1 MNLFYANGT
10 PIINSLK
17 VTSEV
22 PLDPRLTVEN
32 IAERDSLVT
41 NHISYDRMK
50 VYVKSNDTKYIYHKD
65 TGEWE
70 IDNKFSEE
78 DKSKLDRIDNYLID
92 TEYIYNPENKL
103 LYREHSYDPN
113 TDITTLR
120 DHILQEAR
128 VSENGELYNGLLSK
142 FYVNRLNNI
151 TNYLIDVSFTKGTDV
166 PNLYLTTHSYNPD
179 EDKTTLT
186 NIDIPLATDDNHGL
200 LSNLQN
206 IKVNR
211 IVDYVNRI
219 DTTHTNAP
227 DTGLTYNYN
236 IYNPFTNANV
246 TKTILIPLVTH
257 TENGLTSSSDKIKI
271 DDIETYV
278 KSIALRQA
286 SGTEELGI
294 DYIITNPNDQTDTP
308 GYFNIPLVTDSR
320 NGLVSPARKHWMDN
334 ASGVS
339 NTGTASDTWQLDKK
353 DINTRLDPNGGVI
366 IKDSGGV
373 AEIRNSTDSAYS
385 DLTLNNITI
394 KGNVTQE
401 GKSFITEAET
411 VEIKYNTLLL
421 NRGEVGSGVTKGV
434 AGIEI
439 DRGTEP
445 KYQILFDESD
455 DRFKVGREGDLWC
468 VTLRDDDANMID
480 GMFTSW
486 DASTKRLKTTNIIP
500 SDQKISFG
508 DNGDIELKYSLSKMG
523 EVLPVTAPVLNIG
536 RKGSNYPHIEF
547 GLPSTHAV
555 VYTDAPNGIYLQNQV
570 LGRTFKRAS
579 DNSEVLYHADI
590 INDLTTGGTN
600 KVLSAEQGKL
610 LQNSIT
616 SIQGSYLPLSGGTMT
631 GSIRF
636 PVGLGIV
643 CEDVSGSAAYGVLRT
658 WNYNGSTRMYVGT
671 VNFPTYISSTASDL
685 IHDRNGSS
693 YLLWD
698 SYNLLDPAK
707 LSANQTFTGL
717 NTFTEKI
724 AVGSLTPSQILLDP
738 SQEVVY
744 RYASTEVSRGYSIS
758 LGTLNNIRKFTYGG
772 YYSASKNDEYAYLS
786 LPTQSWD
793 TSSYKFYAV
802 KLAIPK
808 VWSLTDKTDDVIT
821 LTNSS
826 TTFGRESTPLRL
838 RGDNTDL
845 IYYRGNNTYKIW
857 DKFNLSDPATLSGN
871 NTFTGNNTFQAGKF
885 NVGSFKVASSGSLL
899 VDINSQGMLA
909 WSRNIMF
916 RANSDNTSSSRFG
929 GYNSTDNTS
938 IGYAYIGIG
947 DVDHSTA
954 QYKFRPTSLTVP
966 IAWSLEDPNGNALV
980 WSQSSALVHL
990 GRASGTTKIRSG
1002 NTDLIHTKGS
1012 TEYII
1017 WDKSNLPTPATS
1029 TDLANYLP
1037 LIGGTLTGQLTIKQS
1052 IDIKLRLQSTDAD
1065 NHCIIQAIDSQASQL
1080 GVFGYAGDK
1089 WAIGHNGTYYEIWD
1103 KYNLT
1108 DPVTYTTNA
1117 YNHATLK
1124 NKDGQYFT
1132 YIKAG
1137 TNGLLPH
1144 SQVTLTSGGSGSLG
1158 TSDQGFNAAYIN
1170 HLYTNK
1176 ISFGVNG
1183 PYIIGST
1190 SATQFLDANGGVQ
1203 KVATG
1208 GLYVGPSYASDALNL
1223 VPASG
1228 IYSQGNIRTS
1238 GWLTFEDNEWTDTGW
1253 AYKEAK
1259 GSIKVLSV
1267 INEVNNKPTSYG
1279 SVLQFNSRQ
1288 GHWCTQIWCDQT
1300 NAAGVI
1306 GTLRFRTTKSY
1317 ASTEWNPWTALVTT
1331 SDLNSYLTKTEAS
1344 TLYYPYNGRGYL
1356 SITSTGKPVMS
1367 NNQGYAVKDK
1377 DGNEREVLWMGTN
1390 NALYLGNTSQYT
1402 LGQLDLRCTTLT
1414 HNGNKIATQNYVT
1427 NQLSNYL
1434 PLTGGTLSGN
1444 LTINTVGSTT
1454 FVINNNDTNG
1464 SETFMRVLRKGTAS
1478 AAIGFRDSLG
1488 AYIYNYNSNKY
1499 LFIDNDGYA
1508 RVGTTSGST
1517 RLALITDIP
1526 TVSGYLPLTGGTL
1539 TGTLSINSGG
1549 SEPLIINNSASAG
1562 EAYVVTK
1569 TQGTTRG
1576 VMGWNS
1582 SLGMFL
1588 QDNRGYTFSVKA
1600 DGVYFGA
1607 SSSTLTKLPTST
1619 DLSGYLPLAGG
1630 TLTGALTMS
1639 SRRHGVVID
1648 VIGGAGNTW
1657 DEGVGALSVQVPN
1670 DAGQTPL
1677 LLARRSGAAIDTTTA
1692 AERLLSM
1699 ELLDDGH
1706 SFIIGMSGSKA
1717 LQLDWTSGKA
1727 GTGKLFGKTIATT
1740 DQIPSLSGYAT
1751 TSDLN
1756 SLSGSVISVTTG
1768 TNYIP
1773 VNLPTAVRTSAGA
1786 KKYLEWYDAEPG
1798 WYNFR
1803 LGYIDANGTI
1813 SATGNVTAPKF
1824 IGALQ
1829 GNADTATTAS
1839 KLGSTTIG
1847 GSAKPIYLSSGT
1859 PTACSATVGSTTV
1872 PVYMNAGTI
1881 TQCSTTLGVSITG
1894 TAATATKWNGYSIWT
1909 GTEDE
1914 LPSSRDANTLYFV
1927 KKS

>member
-1 MNLFYANGT
+1 MNFFYANGT

-78 DKSKLDRIDNYLID
+78 DKSKLDKIDNYLID
-92 TEYIYNPENKL
+92 TEHIYNPENKL

-151 TNYLIDVSFTKGTDV
+151 TNYLTDVSFTKGTDM

-211 IVDYVNRI
+211 IVDYINRI

-278 KSIALRQA
+278 KSIALRQV

-334 ASGVS
+334 ADGLS
-339 NTGTASDTWQLDKK
+339 NTGTTSDTWQLDKK
-353 DINTRLDPNGGVI
+353 DIDTRLDPNGGVI
-366 IKDSGGV
+366 IKDSGGI
-373 AEIRNSTDSAYS
+373 AEIRNNTDSAYS

-411 VEIKYNTLLL
+411 VEVRDNTLLL
-421 NRGEVGSGVTKGV
+421 NRGETGAGVSREF

-439 DRGTEP
+439 DRGSEP

-455 DRFKVGREGDLWC
+455 DRFKVGKEGDLWC
-468 VTLRDDDANMID
+468 VTLRDDEADMED
-480 GMFTSW
+480 GMFTTW
-486 DASTKRLKTTNIIP
+486 DASTKRLKTTNIVPANRNIT
-500 SDQKISFG
+500 FA
-508 DNGDIELKYSLSKMG
+508 NGKDDGWSYSLKINENSGYLSIETFWHTLELDLLGSDFATFDLTK
-523 EVLPVTAPVLNIG
+523 VTSNH
-536 RKGSNYPHIEF
+536 RKFKFLKPIISDTIECTDSNYIEF
-547 GLPSTHAV
+547 YSPNHMGRDRELVLQLGYSKTRFAV
-555 VYTDAPNGIYLQNQV
+555 SVYGTTFY
-570 LGRTFKRAS
+570 RTS

-590 INDLTTGGTN
+590 VNNLTSGGTN

-631 GSIRF
+631 GSIIF
-636 PVGLGIV
+636 PNRKGIFGRLT
-643 CEDVSGSAAYGVLRT
+643 D
-658 WNYNGSTRMYVGT
+658 GT
-671 VNFPTYISSTASDL
+671 SNI
-685 IHDRNGSS
+685 
-693 YLLWD
+693 
-698 SYNLLDPAK
+698 
-707 LSANQTFTGL
+707 
-717 NTFTEKI
+717 KI
-724 AVGSLTPSQILLDP
+724 AV
-738 SQEVVY
+738 VN
-744 RYASTEVSRGYSIS
+744 A
-758 LGTLNNIRKFTYGG
+758 NNNVEIG
-772 YYSASKNDEYAYLS
+772 
-786 LPTQSWD
+786 
-793 TSSYKFYAV
+793 
-802 KLAIPK
+802 
-808 VWSLTDKTDDVIT
+808 
-821 LTNSS
+821 NSN
-826 TTFGRESTPLRL
+826 TPLML
-838 RGDNTDL
+838 VSNSTDL
-845 IYYRGNNTYKIW
+845 THYRDNNTYEIW
-857 DKFNLSDPATLSGN
+857 DKFNLSD
-871 NTFTGNNTFQAGKF
+871 
-885 NVGSFKVASSGSLL
+885 
-899 VDINSQGMLA
+899 
-909 WSRNIMF
+909 
-916 RANSDNTSSSRFG
+916 
-929 GYNSTDNTS
+929 
-938 IGYAYIGIG
+938 
-947 DVDHSTA
+947 
-954 QYKFRPTSLTVP
+954 
-966 IAWSLEDPNGNALV
+966 
-980 WSQSSALVHL
+980 
-990 GRASGTTKIRSG
+990 
-1002 NTDLIHTKGS
+1002 
-1012 TEYII
+1012 
-1017 WDKSNLPTPATS
+1017 PATS

-1037 LIGGTLTGQLTIKQS
+1037 LIGGTLTGQLTIKQLV
-1052 IDIKLRLQSTDAD
+1052 DIKLILQSTDVD
-1065 NHCIIQAIDSQASQL
+1065 NYCIIQALSSQASQL

-1089 WAIGHNGTYYEIWD
+1089 WAIGHGGTYYEIWD

-1108 DPVTYTTNA
+1108 NPVKYTTNT
-1117 YNHATLK
+1117 YNHATLT

-1137 TNGLLPH
+1137 TDGLLPH
-1144 SQVTLTSGGSGSLG
+1144 SKATLASGGSGLLG

-1170 HLYTNK
+1170 HVHTNK
-1176 ISFGVNG
+1176 ITFGGTG

-1223 VPASG
+1223 VPTNG
-1228 IYSQGNIRTS
+1228 IYSSGAIKSAAGFTSNFRQTNLNLAKTGNDVLYISSFVVDSTGAPGTDSNTDRAIND
-1238 GWLTFEDNEWTDTGW
+1238 GMFLTYFWQNNNAFQLAADIDGTGIAYRHYIPSTGNSTTGW
-1253 AYKEAK
+1253 KFLADTSWVVSK
-1259 GSIKVLSV
+1259 
-1267 INEVNNKPTSYG
+1267 INS
-1279 SVLQFNSRQ
+1279 
-1288 GHWCTQIWCDQT
+1288 
-1300 NAAGVI
+1300 
-1306 GTLRFRTTKSY
+1306 
-1317 ASTEWNPWTALVTT
+1317 ST
-1331 SDLNSYLTKTEAS
+1331 
-1344 TLYYPYNGRGYL
+1344 
-1356 SITSTGKPVMS
+1356 
-1367 NNQGYAVKDK
+1367 
-1377 DGNEREVLWMGTN
+1377 
-1390 NALYLGNTSQYT
+1390 
-1402 LGQLDLRCTTLT
+1402 
-1414 HNGNKIATQNYVT
+1414 
-1427 NQLSNYL
+1427 SNYL

-1454 FVINNNDTNG
+1454 LVINNNDTNG

-1499 LFIDNDGYA
+1499 LFIDNDGYV
-1508 RVGTTSGST
+1508 RVGTTNGST

-1526 TVSGYLPLTGGTL
+1526 TVSGYLPLSGGTMSGNISFNGDTGHIVVGARETSNFVSAVSFNKGSATNSAYIGYHSTGGSDSSGALILVPYPTSANPWAKAVGL
-1539 TGTLSINSGG
+1539 YIAKNELLLDGKAIATQEYVTWNNVAGKPTIYERTIGINGTYWSFYAPINAT
-1549 SEPLIINNSASAG
+1549 SAMIYGPTSAG
-1562 EAYVVTK
+1562 TSGQILQS
-1569 TQGTTRG
+1569 TGG
-1576 VMGWNS
+1576 VPKWVN
-1582 SLGMFL
+1582 
-1588 QDNRGYTFSVKA
+1588 
-1600 DGVYFGA
+1600 A
-1607 SSSTLTKLPTST
+1607 SSVVGNFVSK
-1619 DLSGYLPLAGG
+1619 SGD
-1630 TLTGALTMS
+1630 TMTGALTMN
-1639 SRRHGVVID
+1639 SRRNNIVVD
-1648 VIGGAGNTW
+1648 VVGGAGNSW
-1657 DEGVGALSVQVPN
+1657 DEGAGALSIQVPN
-1670 DAGQTPL
+1670 DSGQTPL
-1677 LLARRSGAAIDTTTA
+1677 ILARRSGAAINTTVAT
-1692 AERLLSM
+1692 ERLLSM
-1699 ELLDDGH
+1699 ELLDTGH
-1706 SFIIGMSGSKA
+1706 SFIIGMSGSEA
-1717 LQLDWTSGKA
+1717 LQLNWTSGKA

-1768 TNYIP
+1768 INYIP
-1773 VNLPTAVRTSAGA
+1773 VNLPAAVRTSAGA

-1927 KKS
+1927 KNHNN

>member
-92 TEYIYNPENKL
+92 TEHIYNPENKL

-151 TNYLIDVSFTKGTDV
+151 TGYLTNISFTKSSDTS
-166 PNLYLTTHSYNPD
+166 NLYLTTHTYNPD
-179 EDKTTLT
+179 NKLITRA
-186 NIDIPLATDDNHGL
+186 NINIPVATDDNNGL
-200 LSNLQN
+200 LSNVEH
-206 IKVNR
+206 IKLGR
-211 IVDYVNRI
+211 IIDYMIEFGSYNN
-219 DTTHTNAP
+219 DTQ
-227 DTGLTYNYN
+227 GLKYIYKK
-236 IYNPFTNANV
+236 YNPNSNATTNHNV
-246 TKTILIPLVTH
+246 IIPLVTH
-257 TENGLTSSSDKIKI
+257 TLNGLLSSTDKIKI
-271 DDIETYV
+271 DDIETYI

-294 DYIITNPNDQTDTP
+294 DYVNTNPNTQTDTP
-308 GYFNIPLVTDSR
+308 GFFNLPLVTDTR

-334 ASGVS
+334 ANGVS

-366 IKDSGGV
+366 IKDSGGI
-373 AEIRNSTDSAYS
+373 AEIRNNTDSAYS

-421 NRGEVGSGVTKGV
+421 NRGEVGAGVTKGV

-570 LGRTFKRAS
+570 LGRTFKRAL

-616 SIQGSYLPLSGGTMT
+616 SIQGSYLPLSGGMMT
-631 GSIRF
+631 GPIAVPYGWDIRTNYGDGILKILSNRSVE
-636 PVGLGIV
+636 VGHL
-643 CEDVSGSAAYGVLRT
+643 SGVTKIR
-658 WNYNGSTRMYVGT
+658 
-671 VNFPTYISSTASDL
+671 
-685 IHDRNGSS
+685 S
-693 YLLWD
+693 YLNDILHIRKD
-698 SYNLLDPAK
+698 TSYKIYDEFNLPDPAR
-707 LSANQTFTGL
+707 LGSNQ
-717 NTFTEKI
+717 
-724 AVGSLTPSQILLDP
+724 
-738 SQEVVY
+738 
-744 RYASTEVSRGYSIS
+744 
-758 LGTLNNIRKFTYGG
+758 
-772 YYSASKNDEYAYLS
+772 
-786 LPTQSWD
+786 
-793 TSSYKFYAV
+793 
-802 KLAIPK
+802 
-808 VWSLTDKTDDVIT
+808 
-821 LTNSS
+821 
-826 TTFGRESTPLRL
+826 
-838 RGDNTDL
+838 
-845 IYYRGNNTYKIW
+845 
-857 DKFNLSDPATLSGN
+857 
-871 NTFTGNNTFQAGKF
+871 TFTGNNTFQAGKF
-885 NVGSFKVASSGSLL
+885 NVGPFKVTSSGSLL
-899 VDINSQGMLA
+899 SNINTPAGSA

-954 QYKFRPTSLTVP
+954 QYKFYSNRLEVP
-966 IAWSLEDPNGNALV
+966 NIWSLKAGNYNVLNINTGNNYLGLGSASLV
-980 WSQSSALVHL
+980 SYIISNNSDLRHRRFSA
-990 GRASGTTKIRSG
+990 
-1002 NTDLIHTKGS
+1002 TDTYKD
-1012 TEYII
+1012 YII
-1017 WDKSNLPTPATS
+1017 WDAYNLPTPAST
-1029 TDLANYLP
+1029 TDLNNYLP

-1052 IDIKLRLQSTDAD
+1052 VDIKLILQSTDAD
-1065 NHCIIQAIDSQASQL
+1065 NYCIIQAINAQASQL
-1080 GVFGYAGDK
+1080 GVFGYVGDK
-1089 WAIGHNGTYYEIWD
+1089 WAIGHGGTYYEIWD

-1144 SQVTLTSGGSGSLG
+1144 SQVTLANGGSGSLG
-1158 TSDQGFNAAYIN
+1158 TSDQSFNAACIN

-1208 GLYVGPSYASDALNL
+1208 GLYVGVSYASDALNL
-1223 VPASG
+1223 VPTNG
-1228 IYSQGNIRTS
+1228 IYSSGAIKSAAGFTSNFRQTNLNLAKTGNDVLYISSFVGGSTGSPGIDSNTGRTIDD
-1238 GWLTFEDNEWTDTGW
+1238 GMFLTYFWQNDHAFQLAADIDGTGIAYRHYIPSTGNSTTGW
-1253 AYKEAK
+1253 KFLADTNWVVSK
-1259 GSIKVLSV
+1259 
-1267 INEVNNKPTSYG
+1267 INSSTSN
-1279 SVLQFNSRQ
+1279 F
-1288 GHWCTQIWCDQT
+1288 
-1300 NAAGVI
+1300 
-1306 GTLRFRTTKSY
+1306 
-1317 ASTEWNPWTALVTT
+1317 
-1331 SDLNSYLTKTEAS
+1331 
-1344 TLYYPYNGRGYL
+1344 
-1356 SITSTGKPVMS
+1356 
-1367 NNQGYAVKDK
+1367 
-1377 DGNEREVLWMGTN
+1377 
-1390 NALYLGNTSQYT
+1390 
-1402 LGQLDLRCTTLT
+1402 
-1414 HNGNKIATQNYVT
+1414 
-1427 NQLSNYL
+1427 L

-1454 FVINNNDTNG
+1454 LVINNNDTNG

-1478 AAIGFRDSLG
+1478 AAIGFRDNLG

-1740 DQIPSLSGYAT
+1740 DQIPSIPSISISNSGTGNAVTSITANGHTLTVTKGATYLTSHQTIYNLTFQAGTFAAKTFDPNGAAATVNIPTNTSHLTNDSGFITSSALNGYAT
-1751 TSDLN
+1751 QSWANGQFAPLKNYFVTDSYA
-1756 SLSGSVISVTTG
+1756 SIATTG
-1768 TNYIP
+1768 NEMCIGSLTSGNSIINVNY
-1773 VNLPTAVRTSAGA
+1773 R
-1786 KKYLEWYDAEPG
+1786 
-1798 WYNFR
+1798 
-1803 LGYIDANGTI
+1803 NGTGTTSPSTWYWRAGSSTSWANAYWGNLYMNNNLVATQTWSNSQYPLKTGTGASGTWDINI
-1813 SATGNVTAPKF
+1813 S
-1824 IGALQ
+1824 
-1829 GNADTATTAS
+1829 GNASTASAAS

-1859 PTACSATVGSTTV
+1859 PTACSATVGSATV

-1927 KKS
+1927 KKSS

>member
-1 MNLFYANGT
+1 MNFFYANGT

-78 DKSKLDRIDNYLID
+78 DKSKLDKIDNYLID
-92 TEYIYNPENKL
+92 TEHIYNPENKL

-151 TNYLIDVSFTKGTDV
+151 TNYLTDVSFTKGTDM

-200 LSNLQN
+200 LSNSQN

-219 DTTHTNAP
+219 DTTYTNAP

-339 NTGTASDTWQLDKK
+339 NTGTTSDTWQLDKK
-353 DINTRLDPNGGVI
+353 DIDTRLDPNGGVI
-366 IKDSGGV
+366 IKDSGGI
-373 AEIRNSTDSAYS
+373 AEIRNNTDSAYS

-411 VEIKYNTLLL
+411 VEVRDNTLLL
-421 NRGEVGSGVTKGV
+421 NRGETGAGVSREF

-439 DRGTEP
+439 DRGSEP

-455 DRFKVGREGDLWC
+455 DRFKVGKEGDLWC
-468 VTLRDDDANMID
+468 VTLRDDEADMED
-480 GMFTSW
+480 GMFTTW
-486 DASTKRLKTTNIIP
+486 DASTKRLKTTNIVPANRNIT
-500 SDQKISFG
+500 FA
-508 DNGDIELKYSLSKMG
+508 NGKDDGWSYSLKINENSGYLSIETFWHTLELDLLGSDFATFDLTK
-523 EVLPVTAPVLNIG
+523 VTSNH
-536 RKGSNYPHIEF
+536 RKFKFLKPIISDTIECTDSNYIEF
-547 GLPSTHAV
+547 YSPNHMGRDRELVLQLGYSKTRFAV
-555 VYTDAPNGIYLQNQV
+555 SVYGTTFY
-570 LGRTFKRAS
+570 RTS

-590 INDLTTGGTN
+590 VNNLTSGGVN

-610 LQNSIT
+610 LNNAIEDIRGT
-616 SIQGSYLPLSGGTMT
+616 YLPLTGGTMT

-643 CEDVSGSAAYGVLRT
+643 CEDVSSSAAYGVLRT

-698 SYNLLDPAK
+698 
-707 LSANQTFTGL
+707 
-717 NTFTEKI
+717 
-724 AVGSLTPSQILLDP
+724 
-738 SQEVVY
+738 
-744 RYASTEVSRGYSIS
+744 
-758 LGTLNNIRKFTYGG
+758 TY
-772 YYSASKNDEYAYLS
+772 
-786 LPTQSWD
+786 
-793 TSSYKFYAV
+793 
-802 KLAIPK
+802 
-808 VWSLTDKTDDVIT
+808 
-821 LTNSS
+821 
-826 TTFGRESTPLRL
+826 
-838 RGDNTDL
+838 
-845 IYYRGNNTYKIW
+845 
-857 DKFNLSDPATLSGN
+857 NLSDPVTLSGN

-885 NVGSFKVASSGSLL
+885 NVGPFGVTSSGSLL
-899 VDINSQGMLA
+899 LNINSQEGSA
-909 WSRNIMF
+909 WSRSITF
-916 RANSDNTSSSRFG
+916 RANSDNTSSSIFG
-929 GYNSTDNTS
+929 GYNSIDNTS
-938 IGYAYIGIG
+938 AGYAYIGIG
-947 DVDHSTA
+947 DVNYSTA
-954 QYKFRPTSLTVP
+954 QYKFYANSLRVP
-966 IAWSLEDPNGNALV
+966 YQWSIDGPDGAAII
-980 WSQSSALVHL
+980 WSQTSEIVNL
-990 GRASGTTKIRSG
+990 GRAAGTTKIRSG

-1017 WDKSNLPTPATS
+1017 WDKSNLPNPATS
-1029 TDLANYLP
+1029 TDLNNYLP
-1037 LIGGTLTGQLTIKQS
+1037 LAGGTLTGQLTIKQS

-1065 NHCIIQAIDSQASQL
+1065 NYCIIQAINSQASQL
-1080 GVFGYAGDK
+1080 GVLGYAGDK
-1089 WAIGHNGTYYEIWD
+1089 WAIGHGGTYYEIWD
-1103 KYNLT
+1103 KYNLAN
-1108 DPVTYTTNA
+1108 PVTYIADENN
-1117 YNHATLK
+1117 YATLK
-1124 NKDGQYFT
+1124 NKDGNNFT
-1132 YIKAG
+1132 YIKTG
-1137 TNGLLPH
+1137 VNGILP
-1144 SQVTLTSGGSGSLG
+1144 STAVNLTSGGYGGLGSNNWSFDTG
-1158 TSDQGFNAAYIN
+1158 YIN
-1170 HLYTNK
+1170 HLHTNK
-1176 ISFGVNG
+1176 ISFGTNG
-1183 PYIIGST
+1183 TFIDNQSGDSSRIGIGFYT
-1190 SATQFLDANGGVQ
+1190 SQSAGCPV
-1203 KVATG
+1203 
-1208 GLYVGPSYASDALNL
+1208 YVGSLCVSDGYANSAPNI
-1223 VPASG
+1223 PANG
-1228 IYSQGNIRTS
+1228 IYSKGIIYIENGIGFRNSIWTNDLTPNRNYSGYLQVLDAYDAANAGGPTNYGTVLQINSRNSHWANQLWFPGGIEASKNGLYCRHMAYNQTEYGDWQKILTNKDVNIIPTQSTSNPTTLPVNQIFYSEIQRVDGTPTVKGALFSVQGDDEGIQLWADSTRTELYYRTK
-1238 GWLTFEDNEWTDTGW
+1238 W
-1253 AYKEAK
+1253 
-1259 GSIKVLSV
+1259 
-1267 INEVNNKPTSYG
+1267 TSYG
-1279 SVLQFNSRQ
+1279 NWIKL
-1288 GHWCTQIWCDQT
+1288 
-1300 NAAGVI
+1300 A
-1306 GTLRFRTTKSY
+1306 
-1317 ASTEWNPWTALVTT
+1317 TT
-1331 SDLNSYLTKTEAS
+1331 SDL
-1344 TLYYPYNGRGYL
+1344 G
-1356 SITSTGKPVMS
+1356 
-1367 NNQGYAVKDK
+1367 
-1377 DGNEREVLWMGTN
+1377 
-1390 NALYLGNTSQYT
+1390 
-1402 LGQLDLRCTTLT
+1402 
-1414 HNGNKIATQNYVT
+1414 
-1427 NQLSNYL
+1427 NYL
-1434 PLTGGTLSGN
+1434 PLSGGTISSSKSN
-1444 LTINTVGSTT
+1444 PLTINSTHASQSSIDFNRGGVNKGTVGFYESLGSFLQNVTGET
-1454 FVINNNDTNG
+1454 LAVKSDGAYYGVNTN
-1464 SETFMRVLRKGTAS
+1464 SLRK
-1478 AAIGFRDSLG
+1478 
-1488 AYIYNYNSNKY
+1488 
-1499 LFIDNDGYA
+1499 
-1508 RVGTTSGST
+1508 
-1517 RLALITDIP
+1517 LATVTDLA
-1526 TVSGYLPLTGGTL
+1526 GYLPLSGGTMSGNISFNGNTGHIVVGARETSNYVSAISFSKGSVTNSAHIGYHSTGGSDSSGALVLVPYPTSANPWAKAVGL
-1539 TGTLSINSGG
+1539 YIAKNELLLDGKAIATQEYVTWNNVAGKPTIYERTIGINGTYWSFYAPTNAT
-1549 SEPLIINNSASAG
+1549 SAMIYGPTSAG
-1562 EAYVVTK
+1562 TSGQILQS
-1569 TQGTTRG
+1569 TGG
-1576 VMGWNS
+1576 VPKWVN
-1582 SLGMFL
+1582 
-1588 QDNRGYTFSVKA
+1588 
-1600 DGVYFGA
+1600 A
-1607 SSSTLTKLPTST
+1607 SSVVGNFVSK
-1619 DLSGYLPLAGG
+1619 SGD
-1630 TLTGALTMS
+1630 TMTGALTMN
-1639 SRRHGVVID
+1639 SRRNNIVVD
-1648 VIGGAGNTW
+1648 VVGGAGNSW
-1657 DEGVGALSVQVPN
+1657 DEGAGALSIQVPN
-1670 DAGQTPL
+1670 DSGQTPL
-1677 LLARRSGAAIDTTTA
+1677 ILARRSGAAINTTVAT
-1692 AERLLSM
+1692 ERLLSM
-1699 ELLDDGH
+1699 ELLDTGH
-1706 SFIIGMSGSKA
+1706 SFIIGMSGSEA

-1751 TSDLN
+1751 TSDLD

-1773 VNLPTAVRTSAGA
+1773 VNLPAAVRTSAGA
-1786 KKYLEWYDAEPG
+1786 KKYLEWYDSEPG